1 MIVIRVYN
9 YSSPIMVFTN
19 SVKHLCNYWNRL
31 VRIHRGTFIIL
42 NRDSEKVFST
52 HKLALILTGKK

>member
-1 MIVIRVYN
+1 
-9 YSSPIMVFTN
+9 MVFTN